1 MWKGRVGAGWQRTHQ
16 ARSRQ
21 GRVLETEQL
30 CTMPLR
36 VGPLSIFVVY
46 FVIVKVYAIVMSCR
60 SVHAFSWKPS
70 FVRFG
75 LQARTAK
82 VTQTQIG
89 MLGVRGGPAS
99 RPCRPHS
106 EVHMVKSGVM
116 VLESTCK

>member
-1 MWKGRVGAGWQRTHQ
+1 MWKGRDGAGWQRTHQ

-21 GRVLETEQL
+21 GRVLETERL
-30 CTMPLR
+30 CMMPLR

-46 FVIVKVYAIVMSCR
+46 FVMVKVYAIVTSCR
-60 SVHAFSWKPS
+60 SIHAFSWKPS
-70 FVRFG
+70 SVRFC

-89 MLGVRGGPAS
+89 MPGVRGGPAS